1 MDRGGEGVGRA
12 DRLMAE
18 AVPDYAPLCA
28 APDRDPRGPR
38 APFPALACD
47 THAHIVGP
55 ATRFPYVKERIYT
68 PPDSTYDDY
77 RKLLSALGVERAVLV
92 QPSVYGADNTAMLDA
107 MRRFGPGVRAVAVA
121 EPSVSEKEIETLHAA
136 GVRGLRFNVVD
147 RREDK
152 NVVPVAMLRDV
163 AKRIAPFGWHIEL
176 LVNVDEA
183 KDFAKA
189 ADDIPVPIVLGH
201 LGYPK
206 SGARRWTRHAAFADL
221 LRLVDNGRCW
231 IKLTGPYRISG
242 TADVPYDDVDAA
254 AHALVAAAPERLIWG
269 TDWPHVMKKKRM
281 ANDGEL
287 ADLVERWIPDART
300 QARVLV
306 DNPAALYGFTEN
318 ERIR

>member
-1 MDRGGEGVGRA
+1 MA
-12 DRLMAE
+12 D
-18 AVPDYAPLCA
+18 AVPDHAPLCA
-28 APDRDPRGPR
+28 PPDRNPRGPR
-38 APFPALACD
+38 TAFPALACD

-55 ATRFPYVKERIYT
+55 ATRFPYAKERIYT

-77 RKLLSALGVERAVLV
+77 RALLAALGVERAVLV
-92 QPSVYGADNTAMLDA
+92 QPSVYGTDNAAMLDA
-107 MRRFGPGVRAVAVA
+107 MRRFGAGVRAVAVT
-121 EPSVSEKEIETLHAA
+121 EPSVPVKEIETLHAA

-152 NVVPVAMLRDV
+152 NVVPAGMLRDV

-183 KDFAKA
+183 KDFAA
-189 ADDIPVPIVLGH
+189 AVADIPVPVVLGH

-206 SGARRWTRHAAFADL
+206 SGARHWTKHSAFADL
-221 LRLVDNGRCW
+221 LRLIDKGRCW
-231 IKLTGPYRISG
+231 IKLTGPYRISD
-242 TADVPYDDVDAA
+242 TADVPYEDVDAA
-254 AHALVAAAPERLIWG
+254 ARALVAAAPQRLVWG

-281 ANDGEL
+281 ANDGDM

-300 QARVLV
+300 RARVLA
-306 DNPAALYGFTEN
+306 DNPAELYGFEAN